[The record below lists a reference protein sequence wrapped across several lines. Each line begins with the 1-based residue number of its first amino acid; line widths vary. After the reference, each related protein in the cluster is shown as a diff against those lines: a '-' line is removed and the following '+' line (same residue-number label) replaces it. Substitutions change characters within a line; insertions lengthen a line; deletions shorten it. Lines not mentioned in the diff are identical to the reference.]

1 MYAEYYKLTGKP
13 FQLTPDP
20 DLFVE
25 TDTHRRALAYL
36 TYGLSQNE
44 GFVVVT
50 GEVGAGKTTLVGRLI
65 RHNLGSDTTIGSIV
79 TSQVDAGSM
88 LKLTLSAFGISSGGL
103 EKADHLRAFE
113 QFLKSQAAQGKK
125 TVLVVDEAQNL
136 SFDALEELRMLSN
149 FQDGSRP
156 LLQTVL
162 VGQPEFRATISGSP
176 ELEQLRQRIIASHH
190 LMPMEQEEVKLYIE
204 ERLRRSG
211 WEGNPSFSDEAI
223 LALAKASR
231 GVPRSLNNLAGRTLL
246 FAALDE
252 RSDID
257 GDLVED
263 VVQDLRADNAIPDHI
278 GTPARGWKGRGDG
291 GERLLSLERRVA
303 KHDRV
308 LKHLLAL
315 VSDLV
320 DEDPGS
326 GEADGTF

>member
-25 TDTHRRALAYL
+25 TETHKRALAYL

-65 RHNLGSDTTIGSIV
+65 RQNLGSETMIGSIV
-79 TSQVDAGSM
+79 TSQVDSDSM
-88 LKLTLSAFGISSGGL
+88 LKLALSAFNIPSDGTQ
-103 EKADHLRAFE
+103 KADHLRAFE
-113 QFLKSQAAQGKK
+113 RFLRMQAAEGKK

-136 SFDALEELRMLSN
+136 TFDALEELRMLSN
-149 FQDGSRP
+149 FQDDSRP

-176 ELEQLRQRIIASHH
+176 ELEQLRQRVIASHH
-190 LMPMEQEEVKLYIE
+190 LMPMQADEVKLYIE

-211 WEGNPSFSDEAI
+211 WQGNPSFSDEAI
-223 LALAKASR
+223 AALARASR
-231 GVPRSLNNLAGRTLL
+231 GVPRSLNNLAGRALL

-257 GDLVED
+257 AALVED
-263 VVQDLRADNAIPDHI
+263 VIEDLRADNAIPDHI
-278 GTPARGWKGRGDG
+278 PARRAASSG
-291 GERLLSLERRVA
+291 GAVPNERLDRLERRVA

-320 DEDPGS
+320 DEEGPLG
-326 GEADGTF
+326 GGHEAN